1 MKGKQDSTIIGRNWE
16 KLISDNQLL
25 SHLTNEKFTIQASV
39 INSYKECRL
48 MTKFD
53 HTSVLPQIFK
63 INQLHILPISRI
75 EFVVGK
81 FNAYTSLQKCKDKPE
96 YKEIPNNFVTL
107 PCIPSDITTEQTAIA
122 CANVSGIIA
131 DFVEGEFSQDLV
143 STISGRMGSGKIEF
157 FIDGTG
163 EIRKHKINVDKAQM
177 EVDAVFESPEAIYVI
192 EAKNHECDDFITRQ
206 LYYPYRYLMNKNPK
220 KKPVIP
226 IFMKYVNGVYY
237 LYKFHFE
244 DERHINSIVCDKC
257 KSYTVCSSDIKTDD
271 IDKLLNNP
279 PLQKEKD
286 IIFPQANTFS
296 RVEDIVSALYT
307 RGDSL
312 GIDEIRDINLDIDPR
327 QARYYMD
334 AVEYLGLAKTVKEGS
349 HSSKKIILTKKGRSI
364 AAKSYKEQKL
374 GYAKSI
380 LENPI
385 FHSAARKFFE
395 NGCYLSKQ
403 EIAAIIGDHRKDLNS
418 TTSYRRASTV
428 SSWLQWISNL
438 VCN

>member
-1 MKGKQDSTIIGRNWE
+1 MRGKQDGTIIGKNWE
-16 KLISDNQLL
+16 RLINDKNLL
-25 SHLTNEKFTIQASV
+25 SHLKDEKYMIQASV
-39 INSYKECRL
+39 INGYKECRL

-53 HTSVLPQIFK
+53 HMSVLPQIFK
-63 INQLHILPISRI
+63 DNQLNILPVSRT

-81 FNAYTSLQKCKDKPE
+81 FNAYKSLPKCKDKPE

-107 PCIPSDITTEQTAIA
+107 PCVPSDITTEQTAIA
-122 CANVSGIIA
+122 CANVAGIIS
-131 DFVEGEFSQDLV
+131 DFVEEEYSQNLV
-143 STISGRMGSGKIEF
+143 STISGRMGSGKLDF
-157 FIDGTG
+157 YIDGTG
-163 EIRKHKINVDKAQM
+163 EIRKHKIHVDKAQM

-192 EAKNHECDDFITRQ
+192 EAKNHECDDFIIRQ
-206 LYYPYRYLMNKNPK
+206 LYYPYRYLMNKNPQ

-226 IFMKYVNGVYY
+226 IFMKYVNGDYY

-244 DERHINSIVCDKC
+244 DERYINSIICDKC
-257 KSYTVCSSDIKTDD
+257 KAYTVCSSDIKTYD
-271 IDKLLNNP
+271 IDRLLDNP
-279 PLQKEKD
+279 PLQREKD

-296 RVEDIVSALYT
+296 RVEDIVSALYS

-334 AVEYLGLAKTVKEGS
+334 AAEYLGLAKSVKEDA

-364 AAKSYKEQKL
+364 VSKSYKEQKL

-385 FHSAARKFFE
+385 FHTAARKFFE
-395 NGCYLSKQ
+395 NGCFLSKQ
-403 EIAAIIGDHRKDLNS
+403 EIAVIIGEHRIDLNS
-418 TTSYRRASTV
+418 TTSLRRASTV
-428 SSWLQWISNL
+428 SAWLHWISNL
-438 VCN
+438 VND